1 MRQRKEAAQAVA
13 AEEQRLEQ
21 FWQPRIR
28 NKGHSIDL
36 PPTGERWIS
45 TESAVERNHEPGH
58 ARRTVTCGRADTFGV
73 QGCSSESA
81 PDEIIIPFELRSR
94 GYPIQDKGPT
104 YVCWYCEWL
113 GGTQV
118 DASTHE
124 AGTSPS
130 SFVTASSA
138 RTICER
144 AREEGFWFVRKMGDG
159 TEASVQAVVLGSTRR
174 DGYRTLYR

>member
-1 MRQRKEAAQAVA
+1 MLIAS
-13 AEEQRLEQ
+13 L
-21 FWQPRIR
+21 IR
-28 NKGHSIDL
+28 
-36 PPTGERWIS
+36 
-45 TESAVERNHEPGH
+45 
-58 ARRTVTCGRADTFGV
+58 
-73 QGCSSESA
+73 
-81 PDEIIIPFELRSR
+81 
-94 GYPIQDKGPT
+94 
-104 YVCWYCEWL
+104 YCEWL

-174 DGYRTLYR
+174 DGYRTYILLYRTYDP

>member
-1 MRQRKEAAQAVA
+1 MLIAS
-13 AEEQRLEQ
+13 L
-21 FWQPRIR
+21 IR
-28 NKGHSIDL
+28 
-36 PPTGERWIS
+36 
-45 TESAVERNHEPGH
+45 
-58 ARRTVTCGRADTFGV
+58 
-73 QGCSSESA
+73 
-81 PDEIIIPFELRSR
+81 
-94 GYPIQDKGPT
+94 
-104 YVCWYCEWL
+104 YCEWL

-174 DGYRTLYR
+174 DGYRTHYIITSLHRMLIASLIAGTAIGLYLSEVSISNLRPVIAASSSSSSSSATSSL

>member
-1 MRQRKEAAQAVA
+1 MLIAS
-13 AEEQRLEQ
+13 L
-21 FWQPRIR
+21 IR
-28 NKGHSIDL
+28 
-36 PPTGERWIS
+36 
-45 TESAVERNHEPGH
+45 
-58 ARRTVTCGRADTFGV
+58 
-73 QGCSSESA
+73 
-81 PDEIIIPFELRSR
+81 
-94 GYPIQDKGPT
+94 
-104 YVCWYCEWL
+104 YCEWL

-174 DGYRTLYR
+174 DGYRTHYIIISLHRMLIASLIAGTATYDP